1 MAKVKKQSSKKSTTG
16 KKRVLGP
23 SASSSTSMK
32 HTPVATSSRGRRR
45 KEAAAPATS
54 TTASTSKTRKAT
66 ASSATSLPT
75 GIPRRKEDRVLSDE
89 ESDYSGDEEE
99 HDSDPDDHDLQLG
112 LQRRLRV
119 VKKSEIE
126 KRWKPIAVKTRTHV
140 QTILSNLFPAA
151 ISRARGEKRKIAV
164 QITLNRMMQKVN
176 DCLSE
181 LQVPPGRGER
191 PNYSQMAARNK
202 ELEVMLVPDLEHIRD
217 LELRL
222 EQEQTLAEQ
231 DEAELENFEKK
242 KEALDSWTNRVH
254 RSKLHPML
262 RDPSL
267 STTMAAL
274 CAADNDFSHLS
285 PADQRLMA
293 SMPML
298 RDEGFAA
305 VDAPE
310 KAYNPDQDLKIN
322 KISKR
327 LGGRLSSIER
337 NTEGLDPLMQLV
349 AAAQNRVHELSRSTL
364 DKKDTDTA

>member
-54 TTASTSKTRKAT
+54 TAASASKTRKAT
-66 ASSATSLPT
+66 ASSASSLPT

-164 QITLNRMMQKVN
+164 QITLNRMMQK
-176 DCLSE
+176 
-181 LQVPPGRGER
+181 
-191 PNYSQMAARNK
+191 
-202 ELEVMLVPDLEHIRD
+202 
-217 LELRL
+217 
-222 EQEQTLAEQ
+222 LAEQ

-337 NTEGLDPLMQLV
+337 NTEGLDPLMQLI
-349 AAAQNRVHELSRSTL
+349 AAAQDRVHELSRSTL
-364 DKKDTDTA
+364 DKRDTDTAVTRTMARRA